1 MPLPEF
7 SPYSPS
13 TLVARVPVAVD
24 QMTLE
29 IAAPEGALDRFER
42 PGQFVRVRVAADGG
56 AAHEGIFA
64 MLSAPGERAL
74 RFLIRTPNP
83 EGGEAADRL
92 AQLPID
98 SPVEIT
104 LPTGEGFPLE
114 RARGR
119 DLVFVATGTA
129 IAPVRSAIEFV
140 LARRGDFGAL
150 TLHHGLRSPE
160 HLAIASDVERWRAA
174 GVDVLLHYSEPQ
186 PDGSVRGV
194 RVQDVAIERVAHIIQ
209 RAAFVAVGQ
218 TAMVNELR
226 AMVAARGADPAL
238 VLHNY

>member
-1 MPLPEF
+1 VSLPEF

-13 TLVARVPVAVD
+13 TLIARVPVAID

-29 IAAPEGALDRFER
+29 IEAPDGALERFER
-42 PGQFVRVRVAADGG
+42 PGQFVRVRVTTDEGT
-56 AAHEGIFA
+56 AHEGIFA
-64 MLSAPGERAL
+64 MLSAPGEGAL

-98 SPVEIT
+98 SPLEVT
-104 LPTGEGFPLE
+104 FPTGEGFALD

-140 LARRGDFGAL
+140 LARRRDFGAL
-150 TLHHGLRSPE
+150 ALHHGLRSPE
-160 HLAIASDVERWRAA
+160 HLAIAGDVERWRAA
-174 GVDVLLHYSEPQ
+174 GVAVFLHYSEPQ
-186 PDGSVRGV
+186 PDGTVRGV
-194 RVQDVAIERVAHIIQ
+194 RVQDVAIAQPRDLA

-218 TAMVNELR
+218 SAMVKELR
-226 AMVAARGADPAL
+226 EMVAARNGDPSL